1 MASKDE
7 TPWKPNPRSSPPRAV
22 SGAAALAIIG
32 VTWSGWVTGSKA
44 TELVRQRVPELVEAL
59 TPVFQQ
65 SVRCPGTVAR
75 TEEGRFVVGSRAL
88 RTL

>member
-7 TPWKPNPRSSPPRAV
+7 TPWKPNLRSSPPCAV

-32 VTWSGWVTGSKA
+32 FTWGGWVTGSKA
-44 TELVRQRVPELVEAL
+44 TELVRHRVQTELVEAL

-65 SVRCPGTVAR
+65 SLRCPGTVAR
-75 TEEGRFVVGSRAL
+75 IEEGRFVVGIASAS
-88 RTL
+88 